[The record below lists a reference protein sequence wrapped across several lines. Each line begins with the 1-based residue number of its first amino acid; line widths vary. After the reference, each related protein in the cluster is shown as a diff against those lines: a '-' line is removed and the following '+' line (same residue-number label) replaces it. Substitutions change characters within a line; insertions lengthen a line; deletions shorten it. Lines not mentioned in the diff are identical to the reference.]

1 MKSAIIDG
9 FKRWND
15 YSGRSSR
22 SQFWWFY
29 LFVFI
34 SPFITALISMAFT
47 VIFAALGQQDLS
59 RLSIIFFGFYIL
71 NAPVFIAVGI
81 RRMHDVGKS
90 GWIILVP
97 FYNFYLFVQP
107 ALEKGRI
114 PNWILAE
121 RVALGFVGILIISII
136 SSLFGR
142 DVDSFSSLIFWLV
155 IYLLIRRK
163 NKSSTKLEEHQ

>member
-1 MKSAIIDG
+1 
-9 FKRWND
+9 
-15 YSGRSSR
+15 
-22 SQFWWFY
+22 
-29 LFVFI
+29 
-34 SPFITALISMAFT
+34 MAFT

-59 RLSIIFFGFYIL
+59 RLSVIFFGFYIL

-90 GWIILVP
+90 GWFILVP

-121 RVALGFVGILIISII
+121 RIALGFVGILIISII

-155 IYLLIRRK
+155 IYFLIRRK
-163 NKSSTKLEEHQ
+163 NQSENRGKDK

>member
-15 YSGRSSR
+15 YSGRTSR
-22 SQFWWFY
+22 PQFWWFY
-29 LFVFI
+29 LFCFI
-34 SPFITALISMAFT
+34 APLLSAALSLIFT
-47 VIFAALGQQDLS
+47 LIFSLLKLEILSRFSLIFALLY
-59 RLSIIFFGFYIL
+59 IFI
-71 NAPVFIAVGI
+71 APVFLAVGV

-90 GWIILVP
+90 GWFVLVP
-97 FYNFYLFVQP
+97 LYNFYLFVQP
-107 ALEKGRI
+107 PFEKGRI

-121 RVALGFVGILIISII
+121 RVALGFVGILVISII

-155 IYLLIRRK
+155 IYFLIRRK
-163 NKSSTKLEEHQ
+163 NQSENRGKDK

>member
-1 MKSAIIDG
+1 MKSAVVDG

-22 SQFWWFY
+22 SNFWWFY
-29 LFVFI
+29 LCCFI
-34 SPFITALISMAFT
+34 APFITGAVSLAFT
-47 VIFAALGQQDLS
+47 LVFSLLKLDILS
-59 RLSIIFFGFYIL
+59 RFSLIFSLLYIFIF
-71 NAPVFIAVGI
+71 PVFLAVGV

-90 GWIILVP
+90 GWFVLVP
-97 FYNFYLFVQP
+97 LYNFYLFVQP

-121 RVALGFVGILIISII
+121 RISLGFVGILVIGSVIGFAGGEMDSIA
-136 SSLFGR
+136 G
-142 DVDSFSSLIFWLV
+142 LIFWSG

-163 NKSSTKLEEHQ
+163 NKSSTKLEGHQ

>member
-1 MKSAIIDG
+1 MKAAIIDG

-34 SPFITALISMAFT
+34 SPLITALISMAFT
-47 VIFAALGQQDLS
+47 LIFAALELRDLS
-59 RLSIIFFGFYIL
+59 RLSIIFFFLYLL
-71 NAPVFIAVGI
+71 NTPVFIAAGI

-90 GWIILVP
+90 GWFILVP
-97 FYNFYLFVQP
+97 LYNFYLFVQP
-107 ALEKGRI
+107 AFEKGRI

-121 RVALGFVGILIISII
+121 RVSLGFVGILVISVIIGLASGDTDSIAG
-136 SSLFGR
+136 L
-142 DVDSFSSLIFWLV
+142 VFWAI
-155 IYLLIRRK
+155 IYLLLKKK
-163 NKSSTKLEEHQ
+163 NNSSKKKEE